1 MKCCNFGENS
11 DQLHLT
17 SQFLSPPYINF
28 DPEPLQWLEMNPA
41 NCGDLTNKIWRYQ
54 LIHMF
59 AVLSSWISVKNP
71 KNAGFFR
78 SKMTQWPVV
87 PWTWNPEK
95 SQPHPHWASRCKT
108 AKPAQPLALWI
119 AGWIWLVVLL
129 RTNTIWSWKTLRTG
143 SHGPF
148 SSMINL
154 WSWSIAMFGSSSQ
167 IWAGDC
173 WAMNPWITSFRNS
186 MVLWNSSYNNQTTI
200 GKGASMLQTINRF
213 LQEKGQLDLQF
224 LLQSSFLGMA
234 TMF

>member
-1 MKCCNFGENS
+1 MTWNESSKLWWFDQQNMKVSAHTHVCRAI
-11 DQLHLT
+11 QL
-17 SQFLSPPYINF
+17 
-28 DPEPLQWLEMNPA
+28 
-41 NCGDLTNKIWRYQ
+41 DLCQK
-54 LIHMF
+54 
-59 AVLSSWISVKNP
+59 SEKS
-71 KNAGFFR
+71 GGGR
-78 SKMTQWPVV
+78 SKMTQFIQFCRSMDL
-87 PWTWNPEK
+87 K
-95 SQPHPHWASRCKT
+95 SREISTHPHWASRCKT

-186 MVLWNSSYNNQTTI
+186 MVVWNSSYNNQTTI
-200 GKGASMLQTINRF
+200 GKGTSMLQTINRF